1 MKPELTLKS
10 QLYTKCAEYIALRM
24 STVQAA
30 IDAAS
35 ESGNDETKSSAG
47 DKHETGRAMMQLEQE
62 KNGKQLHE
70 VQELQKLLNKIDP
83 SQITNNISLGSLVY
97 TDKGNFYISISA
109 GKLIVDSKVYFAIS
123 PVSPIAVKL
132 MGLAVGDK
140 MEFNGVNYVVLEVL

>member
-1 MKPELTLKS
+1 MKPDLTLKS
-10 QLYTKCAEYIALRM
+10 QLYTKCAEYIAQRM
-24 STVQAA
+24 HTVQAA

-83 SQITNNISLGSLVY
+83 LQQVTKVSLGSLVY

-109 GKLIVDSKVYFAIS
+109 GKLSLDSNIYFAIS

-132 MGLAVGDK
+132 MGLSAGDK
-140 MEFNGVNYVVLEVL
+140 MEFNGVKYILLEVV